1 MTRLYLIRHG
11 QAGTRDNYDA
21 LSALG
26 RQQSR
31 LLGEYFAAQKI
42 IFTAAISGGNARQQQ
57 TAAEVSNAY
66 KQASLN
72 FPELKI
78 DEGWKEFDLDDIY
91 KELAPRLS
99 ADDPQF
105 QKEFEALRQEV
116 RASRNSPE
124 AEIHRRW
131 TPTDGKVVE
140 AWIRQ
145 RYPYSGESWSDFR
158 ERIAN
163 RRKSIPNGQPRANIA
178 IFTSA
183 TPTAIWTGLAL
194 NLDEKHI
201 FGLAGVLQ
209 NASFTTL
216 RQKAESLRLFSFN
229 ETPHLLS
236 PALRTHR

>member
-42 IFTAAISGGNARQQQ
+42 DFTHAICGGNARQQQ
-57 TAAEVSNAY
+57 TAEEVRAAY
-66 KQASLN
+66 QQAGLN
-72 FPELKI
+72 FPALTI

-91 KELAPRLS
+91 HELAPRLS
-99 ADDPQF
+99 ADDPDF

-116 RASRNSPE
+116 RASRGSPA

-145 RYPYSGESWSDFR
+145 RYPYSGESWQDFR
-158 ERIAN
+158 QRIAA
-163 RRKSIPNGQPRANIA
+163 RRVAIPNGQPRANIA

-194 NLDEKHI
+194 NLDETHI
-201 FGLAGVLQ
+201 FNLAGVLQ

-216 RQKAESLRLFSFN
+216 REKSGQLRLFSFN

-236 PALRTHR
+236 PELRTHR

>member
-21 LSALG
+21 LSDLG

-31 LLGEYFAAQKI
+31 LLGEYFVAQGLN
-42 IFTAAISGGNARQQQ
+42 FTSAITGPNNRQKQ
-57 TAAEVSNAY
+57 TAEEVSKAY
-66 KQASLN
+66 KQANLN
-72 FPELKI
+72 FPEITI
-78 DEGWKEFDLDDIY
+78 DEGWKEFDLDHIY
-91 KELAPRLS
+91 RELAPQLS

-105 QKEFEALRQEV
+105 QREFEAQRQAV
-116 RASRNSPE
+116 RASRNSPD
-124 AEIHRRW
+124 ADIHRRW

-158 ERIAN
+158 KRIAN
-163 RRKSIPNGQPRANIA
+163 RRKSIPNGQPRSNVA

-216 RQKAESLRLFSFN
+216 RQKGELLRLFSFN
-229 ETPHLLS
+229 ESPHLLS
-236 PALRTHR
+236 PELRTHR

>member
-21 LSALG
+21 LSDIG
-26 RQQSR
+26 RQQSH
-31 LLGEYFAAQKI
+31 LLGEYFVAQKI
-42 IFTAAISGGNARQQQ
+42 IFSAAISGDNARQQQ

-66 KQASLN
+66 AEAGLN
-72 FPELKI
+72 FPNLTI
-78 DEGWKEFDLDDIY
+78 DEGWKEFDLDHIY

-105 QKEFEALRQEV
+105 QREFEALREEV
-116 RASRNSPE
+116 RNSRNSPE

-145 RYPYSGESWSDFR
+145 RYPYSGESWQDFR
-158 ERIAN
+158 KRIAA
-163 RRKSIPNGQPRANIA
+163 RRAAIPNGQPRANIA

-194 NLDEKHI
+194 NLDESHI
-201 FGLAGVLQ
+201 FNLAGVLQ

-229 ETPHLLS
+229 ETPHLIS
-236 PALRTHR
+236 PNLRTHR